1 MAAARGGAVRLHH
14 EGGPHKVF
22 GTRIP
27 KPLHR
32 ALKSHCVTVGTAVMD
47 FVANGARREARALH
61 RHLGAASGDEGVSS
75 SPASRPSHAGIVGA
89 VVACCLK
96 AARVE

>member
-47 FVANGARREARALH
+47 LWRTGLEEKLAHSTGTSARRR
-61 RHLGAASGDEGVSS
+61 GT
-75 SPASRPSHAGIVGA
+75 
-89 VVACCLK
+89 K
-96 AARVE
+96 A